1 MKTIK
6 PDQNLLEKIKNNKQN
21 IPDGI
26 FSICSANRYVIEASM
41 QNAKERDSFL
51 LIEATCNQVNQ
62 FGGYTGMTPQD
73 FSKYI
78 ADIAEKTDF
87 PQERILLGGDHL
99 GPYPWRNLPGEVAL
113 KNSEDL
119 VRAYV
124 AAGYKK
130 IHIDASMY
138 CQDDDHTQPLSK
150 QLSADRAVCICRQ
163 AEAVATEN
171 EDKPLYVIGTE
182 VPLPGGQQE
191 ANERVVVT
199 GEDDVAETIDIF
211 KEAFSRA
218 KLESA
223 WERVI
228 AVVVQPGVE
237 FGEDDI
243 IDYQRKNAIHLKK
256 FIETVPNIA
265 FEAHS
270 TDYQTAENLREMVE
284 DHFAIL
290 KVGPA
295 LTYRFREA
303 VFSLEKIEEEL
314 FKHHSSVSLSNL
326 RQTILEAMDRS
337 PENWKNYY
345 RGDPDLPITKLFAFS
360 DRIRYYWNTPR
371 VEQALQVL
379 LRNLRSRE
387 IPLSLIDQ
395 YLPRQ
400 FDQIR
405 WGQLK
410 NDPEAMILNH
420 IIEEIARYSYACNNL
435 IDKEMNENNHKY

>member
-1 MKTIK
+1 MKTIN
-6 PDQNLLEKIKNNKQN
+6 PNQNLLQKIKNNKQN
-21 IPDGI
+21 IPNGI
-26 FSICSANRYVIEASM
+26 FSICSANRYVVEASM

-78 ADIAEKTDF
+78 AGIAEKAGF
-87 PQERILLGGDHL
+87 LQEKILLGGDHL

-150 QLSADRAVCICRQ
+150 QLSADRAVRICRQ
-163 AEAVATEN
+163 AEAAAAEN
-171 EDKPLYVIGTE
+171 VDKPLYVIGTE

-191 ANERVVVT
+191 ANERVAVT
-199 GEDDVAETIDIF
+199 GEEDVAETISIF
-211 KEAFSRA
+211 KETFSRA
-218 KLESA
+218 KLDSA

-243 IDYQRKNAIHLKK
+243 IDYQREKAAHLKR

-303 VFSLEKIEEEL
+303 VFGLEKIEEEL
-314 FKHHSSVSLSNL
+314 FRHHSGVSLSNL
-326 RQTILEAMDRS
+326 RQTILKAMDHS

-345 RGDPDLPITKLFAFS
+345 QDGLNLPITKLFAFS
-360 DRIRYYWNTPR
+360 DRIRYYWNTPS
-371 VEQALQVL
+371 VEQSLQVL
-379 LRNLRSRE
+379 LSNLRSRE
-387 IPLSLIDQ
+387 MPLSLIDQ
-395 YLPRQ
+395 YLPQQ
-400 FDQIR
+400 FAQIR
-405 WGQLK
+405 TGQLK

-420 IIEEIARYSYACNNL
+420 IDGIINDYAFACNS
-435 IDKEMNENNHKY
+435 